1 MRSLFTHTPEDDVRL
16 LYTLED
22 AGLKLNPDKHLLR
35 QKRLNYI
42 WHCFDENGILP
53 DDAKIQAVTQP
64 EPASNLTDL
73 SSVLGMILYLG
84 RYLPGLA
91 DVTKPLNELLK
102 SDAAVQEE
110 AFRKLKQLIL
120 FWHFM
125 TWQSLS

>member
-1 MRSLFTHTPEDDVRL
+1 M
-16 LYTLED
+16 
-22 AGLKLNPDKHLLR
+22 
-35 QKRLNYI
+35 
-42 WHCFDENGILP
+42 
-53 DDAKIQAVTQP
+53 
-64 EPASNLTDL
+64 TDL

-125 TWQSLS
+125 T